1 MNLFKR
7 KESKKQ
13 MKFDKER
20 QERINKLASTNNT
33 VFYTS
38 QYENGLMHIVDN
50 EYSTCVELGEVD
62 YEVANEEEKLDIVVN
77 YAEALNSLDKQSRY
91 QLLVVNKRADSSIIN
106 DILLSYQADGFDDYR
121 REMNDLISSRFS
133 RDQNNFKVN
142 KYAIFTTESNS
153 PKQANRQLNTMI
165 QNFEKRFNQNGTE
178 LSFKKVD
185 GLNRLKL
192 LASILRPKKFFTFKY
207 SDLVLTKLTTRNF
220 VSPTRL
226 KFKENS
232 FELDSYHGQILYI
245 RDFPKYLEDHLI
257 HELCK
262 IGRELIISIHAK
274 PYDTMEARKNIR
286 NKQLLNKA
294 EIVKQQKKNFVGGL
308 SEDMLSGAAKEI
320 DQTTEQLIEEMK
332 DNGQKLFSG
341 IFTVMLLEETK
352 EQLDEAVRDLK
363 EVARTWMVE
372 FDDVYKMQEEAIN
385 TILPIGKPYLDVES
399 LYMRDLTT
407 NNIVTQVPFTSVEL
421 NSPNGQYY
429 GQNQLSKNMITVNRK
444 EDLITPSGLVLG
456 SSGSGK
462 GMTVKWGLLSTLLKQ
477 KNDRVIIV
485 DPESEYLPIG
495 RTFKAQILDIFPGT
509 KHHLNILD
517 MADRSL
523 LKEEDRHVDLIKE
536 KANLLASLFESILK
550 NFSDIEASL
559 IDRVTRLTYEKV
571 KDKNPTLVDW
581 YYILKE
587 QPEEIAKELAL
598 KVEPYTIGSQD
609 IFAHETNIDLNA
621 KFVIFNIKQLDER
634 LKPFAMKV
642 ILDQIWKQ
650 VVSNQGKVTTW
661 LYFDELQLNFDTDE
675 NATWFMKLWSRVR
688 KYGAIP
694 TGITQNVST
703 LLERSAG
710 KKMISNSE
718 FIVLLR
724 QKLVDLEYL
733 SQVIKLPDNL
743 LKFVGD
749 RVQRGTGLISAG
761 GIVVP
766 FENEIPTDTELFTLM
781 NTDAGAGVGDE

>member
-13 MKFDKER
+13 MKSDKQRKER
-20 QERINKLASTNNT
+20 IHKLASTNNT
-33 VFYTS
+33 INYTS
-38 QYENGLMHIVDN
+38 QYESGLMHIVNN
-50 EYSTCVELGEVD
+50 EYSTCMKLGEVD
-62 YEVANEEEKLDIVVN
+62 YEVANEDEKLDIVVN

-91 QLLVVNKRADSSIIN
+91 QLLVINKRTDSSIIN
-106 DILLSYQADGFDDYR
+106 DILLEYQADGFDDYR
-121 REMNDLISSRFS
+121 REMNDLILSRFN
-133 RDQNNFKVN
+133 RDQNNFNVE

-165 QNFEKRFNQNGTE
+165 QNFEKRFNENGTE
-178 LSFKKVD
+178 LTFHKLE
-185 GLNRLKL
+185 GIERLKL
-192 LASILRPKKFFTFKY
+192 MASILRPKKYFTFKY
-207 SDLVLTKLTTRNF
+207 SDLVLTHLTTRNF
-220 VSPTRL
+220 VSPTRIN
-226 KFKENS
+226 FKENY
-232 FELDSYHGQILYI
+232 FELDEYYGQILYI
-245 RDFPKYLEDHLI
+245 REFPKYLEDHLI
-257 HELCK
+257 QEICK
-262 IGRELIISIHAK
+262 MGRELIISIHAK
-274 PYDTMEARKNIR
+274 PYDLIEARNNIR

-308 SEDMLSGAAKEI
+308 SEDMLSGVSKEI
-320 DQTTEQLIEEMK
+320 EQTTSQLIEEMK
-332 DNGQKLFSG
+332 DNGQKIFSG
-341 IFTVMLLEETK
+341 IFCVMLLEESK
-352 EQLDEAVRDLK
+352 EQLTEAVRELK
-363 EVARTWMVE
+363 EVARTWQVE
-372 FDDVYKMQEEAIN
+372 FDDVYKMQEEALN
-385 TILPIGKPYLDVES
+385 TILPIGKPYLDVEA

-407 NNIVTQVPFTSVEL
+407 NNIVTQVPFSSVEL
-421 NSPNGQYY
+421 NSSNGQYY

-477 KNDRVIIV
+477 KNDRVVIV
-485 DPESEYLPIG
+485 DPESEYSPIG

-523 LKEEDRHVDLIKE
+523 LKEEDRHVDLVKE

-550 NFSDIEASL
+550 DFSDVEASL

-571 KDKNPTLVDW
+571 TEKNPTLVDW

-587 QPEEIAKELAL
+587 QPEAIAEELAL

-609 IFAHETNIDLNA
+609 IFAHKTNIDLNA

-749 RVQRGTGLISAG
+749 RVTRGTGLISAG

-766 FENEIPTDTELFTLM
+766 FENEIPIDTKLFTLM
-781 NTDAGAGVGDE
+781 NTDAGGGDE